1 MRITLRQL
9 DLFTA
14 ICQEQTVTAAAARVG
29 LSQAATSQALAEL
42 ENLLERKLFDR
53 HGRRLVL
60 NAAGRHLLPSA
71 IQVLDRVRD
80 IESSGG
86 RHPVSVALYAS
97 LTAGNYMLPSIISRF
112 ARTHPDYRFQ
122 VSIGNTEQV
131 AESLLRFESDAGW
144 IEGIVEDAAL
154 IAFPW
159 REDPLVVVARPD
171 HPLAGRR
178 ATIENLAA
186 AAWVL
191 REKGSGTRAVFE
203 RAIEGKFR
211 VGRVPTEFAGIEAV
225 KRAVLSGAGLGC
237 MSGSAVAAEIRSRQ
251 LRRVYVPWLDLRR
264 QITVL
269 LHRDKYLDAGLSAFL
284 RYCRVQRASVHQPG
298 ASGEARHV
306 QAHSASQAV
315 SAHSLPS
322 RRP

>member
-1 MRITLRQL
+1 MRISLRQL
-9 DLFTA
+9 ELFTA

-60 NAAGRHLLPSA
+60 NTAGRHLLPSA

-80 IESSGG
+80 IESFGA

-112 ARTHPDYRFQ
+112 CRTHPDSRFH

-131 AESLLRFESDAGW
+131 VESLLRFESDAGW
-144 IEGIVEDAAL
+144 IEGIVKDAAL
-154 IAFPW
+154 LAFPW
-159 REDPLVVVARPD
+159 REDPLVIVAKPD

-178 ATIENLAA
+178 AAIEDLAA
-186 AAWVL
+186 ASWVL

-211 VGRVPTEFAGIEAV
+211 LGRVPAEFAGIEAV
-225 KRAVLSGAGLGC
+225 KRAVLAGAGLGC
-237 MSGSAVAAEIRSRQ
+237 MSDAAVAAEIRAGQ
-251 LRRVYVPWLDLRR
+251 LRRVHVSWLDLRR

-284 RYCRVQRASVHQPG
+284 RYCRVRVRGVRHHRV
-298 ASGEARHV
+298 SG
-306 QAHSASQAV
+306 
-315 SAHSLPS
+315 
-322 RRP
+322 

>member
-9 DLFTA
+9 ELFTA
-14 ICQEQTVTAAAARVG
+14 ICQERTVTAAAARVG

-42 ENLLERKLFDR
+42 ENLLERKLFAR
-53 HGRRLVL
+53 HGRRLLL
-60 NAAGRHLLPSA
+60 NAVGRRLLPSA
-71 IQVLDRVRD
+71 IEVLDRVRD
-80 IESSGG
+80 IESLGAL
-86 RHPVSVALYAS
+86 HPVDVALYAS

-112 ARTHPDYRFQ
+112 VRTHPSYRFH

-159 REDPLVVVARPD
+159 REDPLVVVAKPD
-171 HPLAGRR
+171 HPLAGRK
-178 ATIENLAA
+178 ATIEGLAE

-191 REKGSGTRAVFE
+191 REKGSGTRDVFE

-211 VGRVPTEFAGIEAV
+211 LGRVPAEFAGIEAV
-225 KRAVLSGAGLGC
+225 KRAVLAGAGLGC
-237 MSGSAVAAEIRSRQ
+237 ISGSAVVAEIRTGQ
-251 LRRVYVPWLDLRR
+251 LRRIHVPWLDLRR

-269 LHRDKYLDAGLSAFL
+269 LHRDKYRDAGLGAFL
-284 RYCRVQRASVHQPG
+284 RYCGVRG
-298 ASGEARHV
+298 
-306 QAHSASQAV
+306 
-315 SAHSLPS
+315 
-322 RRP
+322 